1 MVILDSDGALMPSVD
16 FTLDADLSDRHSRR
30 VTISKHP
37 IETGAKPIDHA
48 ELEPRTYM
56 CEGIFTN
63 VPLDAAT
70 QQARGLA
77 EGTPLDGSWVK
88 SMADALDQLL
98 EMRQPMTIS
107 TDMRVYTNMVML
119 TLDIPRDPS
128 IGEAIQF
135 TATFEEVRFVQTQTV
150 TLQLPKTKVPT
161 KPNGKNDQG
170 KKVAQPVDPNSS
182 ILKKGTDA
190 VDLTSHG
197 DGIVP
202 QSEGP

>member
-16 FTLDADLSDRHSRR
+16 FTLDADMVDRHSRR

-56 CEGIFTN
+56 VEGIFTN

-88 SMADALDQLL
+88 SMADALDALL
-98 EMRQPMTIS
+98 ELRQPMTIT
-107 TDMRVYTNMVML
+107 TDMRVYENMVML

-128 IGEAIQF
+128 VGDAIQF

-150 TLQLPKTKVPT
+150 ALQVPKTTVPT
-161 KPNGKNDQG
+161 KPNGVDDQG
-170 KKVAQPVDPNSS
+170 KKVAQPATPEQETSWAKSFTNATNITQTGS
-182 ILKKGTDA
+182 GT
-190 VDLTSHG
+190 
-197 DGIVP
+197 P
-202 QSEGP
+202 P